1 MSPTRLVVSST
12 TIRCCALALT
22 FFCLTKITLGQDRP
36 LRDRPARTSQRL
48 DLLIR
53 NVTLVDV
60 VNKKVL
66 TNKTIGV
73 TGDRITSIEDH
84 PTTQTGK
91 TVIDGSNYIAL
102 PGFINTHTH
111 LWQHICKA
119 CAPKEKLQQWVR
131 IYNPIH
137 YLTAEELYE
146 VVLAASSEAALSGI
160 TTVSDYASLGFNDY
174 AFEANARA
182 IQAAGLGGVLVW
194 SNTAIFLPD
203 RIKLD
208 ELRRLRETNKNQ
220 FDIWMGFGGLSFYSL
235 PQVYS
240 GIVIARKLGMR
251 TTEHTMENIEEQRSL
266 YEALSKYHSTYKDR
280 LNAADRMMIEQALAL
295 GQPAAV
301 DSFDIISR
309 EAQQALAVDK
319 AQNKLTPEQKELLS
333 KLTRQRVISPLPI
346 LDHLKAL
353 PNYLAI
359 HSVWQQP
366 EDIEIMRRNNVSVS
380 HNPESNMYLSSGIA
394 PISDYLDAGITVSLG
409 TDGAASNDGINFFSA
424 MREMWNL
431 YKIDYMNTE
440 VTRNFDEWNIL
451 QAATINGAKALL
463 LDSTTGSL
471 DVGKEADI
479 ILISKDE
486 LGMSPLRP
494 DRLLPL
500 LIYSGNNQN
509 VDYVISDGKLI
520 VRDGKLARFNESIL
534 AGALS
539 RIANVVDERI
549 RNGKIWNDEYRIA
562 SAGPYWYK
570 YRSVRTADTIDVK
583 LSNETTQPMRVSVI
597 SSAMRFSG
605 GSCYV
610 VDKEVSSRFPEECA
624 TAAFKEEIILKRG
637 ESVRVTKRKGG
648 FDYVISTTHQ
658 TIPRKSAVGQL
669 LLLAEK
675 VE

>member
-1 MSPTRLVVSST
+1 MPLARLVVSKT
-12 TIRCCALALT
+12 TVRFCFLT
-22 FFCLTKITLGQDRP
+22 LIFICLTGISLGQR
-36 LRDRPARTSQRL
+36 RPARTTQRP

-91 TVIDGSNYIAL
+91 TIIDGSNYIAL

-137 YLTAEELYE
+137 YLTPEELYE

-174 AFEANARA
+174 AFETNARA
-182 IQAAGLGGVLVW
+182 IEEAGLGGVLVW

-203 RIKLD
+203 HIKLA
-208 ELRRLRETNKNQ
+208 ELRRLREANKNQ

-240 GIVIARKLGMR
+240 GIVIAQKLGMK

-266 YEALSKYHSTYKDR
+266 YDALSNYHATYKDR
-280 LNAADRMMIEQALAL
+280 LNSADRMMLEQALAL
-295 GQPAAV
+295 GRPATV

-309 EAQQALAVDK
+309 EAQQALEIDST
-319 AQNKLTPEQKELLS
+319 QNKLTAEQKEILS

-346 LDHLKAL
+346 LDYLKAL

-359 HSVWQQP
+359 HSVWQQR
-366 EDIEIMRRNNVSVS
+366 EDIEIMQRNNVSIS

-394 PISDYLDAGITVSLG
+394 PISNYLKSGITVSLG

-431 YKIDYMNTE
+431 YKIDYMNTD
-440 VTRNFDEWNIL
+440 VTRSF
-451 QAATINGAKALL
+451 
-463 LDSTTGSL
+463 
-471 DVGKEADI
+471 
-479 ILISKDE
+479 
-486 LGMSPLRP
+486 
-494 DRLLPL
+494 
-500 LIYSGNNQN
+500 
-509 VDYVISDGKLI
+509 
-520 VRDGKLARFNESIL
+520 
-534 AGALS
+534 
-539 RIANVVDERI
+539 
-549 RNGKIWNDEYRIA
+549 
-562 SAGPYWYK
+562 
-570 YRSVRTADTIDVK
+570 
-583 LSNETTQPMRVSVI
+583 
-597 SSAMRFSG
+597 
-605 GSCYV
+605 
-610 VDKEVSSRFPEECA
+610 EE
-624 TAAFKEEIILKRG
+624 
-637 ESVRVTKRKGG
+637 
-648 FDYVISTTHQ
+648 
-658 TIPRKSAVGQL
+658 
-669 LLLAEK
+669 
-675 VE
+675 